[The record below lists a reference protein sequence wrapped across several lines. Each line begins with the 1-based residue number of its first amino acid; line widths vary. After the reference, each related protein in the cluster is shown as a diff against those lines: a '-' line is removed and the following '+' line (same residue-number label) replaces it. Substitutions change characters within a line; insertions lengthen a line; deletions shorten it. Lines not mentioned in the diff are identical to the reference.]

1 MDINENADLDTSQ
14 VEDVRG
20 SGGGGSA
27 GGLGGIGGIPIPIGG
42 GKTGLIITVVVVLAM
57 LVLGGVFGRGMLGG
71 GGDSGSGGGAD
82 LGEKC
87 ATTNPNRFQE
97 TDCRNLLYIN
107 SIQAYWEKALPE
119 TFGRPYQKATT
130 IFFARSVNTGC
141 GAADSGVGPFY
152 CPQDRHVY
160 IDLTFYNEL
169 ATRFGAK
176 GAFAQ
181 PYVLAH
187 EYGHHVQN
195 LLGISDQVTRAEQR
209 DPANANRYSVMLE
222 LQADCYAG
230 VWSKHATETTSAQ
243 GKPLFTRLT
252 QDDIQQALDTAAAIG
267 DDAIQKKMGGGVDE
281 SKFTHGS
288 SADRQ
293 HWFQQG
299 NSTGNPKA
307 CDTFG
312 NG

>member
-1 MDINENADLDTSQ
+1 MDINENADLDASQ
-14 VEDVRG
+14 VQDARG
-20 SGGGGSA
+20 ATGAGG
-27 GGLGGIGGIPIPIGG
+27 GGLGGLPIPIGG
-42 GKTGLIITVVVVLAM
+42 GRLGLIITVVVVLGM
-57 LVLGGVFGRGMLGG
+57 LVLGGTFGRGLLGG
-71 GGDSGSGGGAD
+71 GGDSGGGGGD
-82 LGEKC
+82 LGAKC

-97 TDCRNLLYIN
+97 TDCRNLLYVN
-107 SIQAYWEKALPE
+107 SVQAYWTKALPE
-119 TFGRPYQKATT
+119 TFGKPYQKASTV
-130 IFFARSVNTGC
+130 FFSGAVTTGC
-141 GAADSGVGPFY
+141 GTADSGVGPFY
-152 CPQDRHVY
+152 CPADRHVY
-160 IDLTFYNEL
+160 IDLTFYDEL

-195 LLGISDQVTRAEQR
+195 LLGTQAQVSRAQQSD
-209 DPANANRYSVMLE
+209 PGNANRYSVMLE

-230 VWSKHATETTSAQ
+230 VWSKHATETADAG

-252 QDDIQQALDTAAAIG
+252 DKDIAQALETAAAIG
-267 DDAIQKKMGGGVDE
+267 DDTIQKKMGSRVDE
-281 SKFTHGS
+281 SKFTHGTS
-288 SADRQ
+288 QQRQ

-299 NSTGNPKA
+299 YSTGNPKA